1 MIKFDEQ
8 LQEYVDFLEERYPSD
23 KTVHLKPLYGHD
35 SVSLESD
42 PTVGW
47 AVYIPKSRT
56 IALPMDV
63 PEEFIEYESEWLFH
77 NFAHEY
83 KHFLDDV
90 AKKRY
95 CKKREAEADVF
106 ADRVLEEYKL
116 WKQEKIAGN

>member
-23 KTVHLKPLYGHD
+23 ETVHLKPLYGHD

-63 PEEFIEYESEWLFH
+63 PE
-77 NFAHEY
+77 
-83 KHFLDDV
+83 
-90 AKKRY
+90 
-95 CKKREAEADVF
+95 AEADEF

-116 WKQEKIAGN
+116 WKQENIAGN